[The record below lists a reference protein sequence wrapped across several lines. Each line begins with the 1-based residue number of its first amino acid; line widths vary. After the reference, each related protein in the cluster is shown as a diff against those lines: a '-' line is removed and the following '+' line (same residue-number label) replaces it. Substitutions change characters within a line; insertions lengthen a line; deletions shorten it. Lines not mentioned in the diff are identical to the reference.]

1 MSFLSLFNSSR
12 MSKGALERRAY
23 WRTIPLSRLRFLLLA
38 VFFTLATIGLLS
50 SILSAGY
57 SPIAVGFGWA
67 VVTGAT
73 SICYVLVFA
82 RKPILFLAVL
92 VFQTLLTFGYSR
104 LSALAVKHQWLPL
117 APEHTAHFTFV
128 VTAIISLVIGYAFF
142 LAFIE
147 REGKQAVRIQAEP
160 SMAHSIQQTLVP
172 RLELTAAGYEIFGI
186 SVPSDKV
193 GGDVVDV
200 VVLADGSVAA
210 YVADV
215 AGHGLQAGIL
225 MGMVKTAARIRLLDQ
240 PGPAALFA
248 SLNRVM
254 PDVKEAHMYA
264 TCAAFLLPA
273 CGIGGPREL
282 EYAVA
287 GHPPILRIG
296 DPDDVANYLF
306 DEQLPLGLFLS
317 AEYRSQTV
325 TCRPGDLLVIATDGV
340 LEVENAGGDEF
351 GAVRLESLVRA
362 ERQGDLP
369 ALAAKILDSVKR
381 FGKQTDDQTLLLIR
395 LL

>member
-1 MSFLSLFNSSR
+1 MNPSALFNSSK

-23 WRTIPLSRLRFLLLA
+23 WRTIPLARLRFLLLA
-38 VFFTLATIGLLS
+38 VFFTFATIGFLS
-50 SILSAGY
+50 SILSAGQR
-57 SPIAVGFGWA
+57 PLAIGFGWA
-67 VVTGAT
+67 LVTGGT

-82 RKPILFLAVL
+82 RKPILFLVVIAFQML
-92 VFQTLLTFGYSR
+92 VNIGYTKIGAIVIEHR
-104 LSALAVKHQWLPL
+104 WLPIT
-117 APEHTAHFTFV
+117 PEQTALSILV
-128 VTAIISLVIGYAFF
+128 VSAIVSLVIGYVCF

-147 REGKQAVRIQAEP
+147 REGKQAVRIQAEL

-172 RLELTAAGYEIFGI
+172 RLELTAAGCEIFGI

-200 VVLADGSVAA
+200 VVLPDGSAAA

-225 MGMVKTAARIRLLDQ
+225 MGMLKTAARTRLLDDAA
-240 PGPAALFA
+240 PAALFA
-248 SLNRVM
+248 SINRVI

-264 TCAAFLLPA
+264 TCAAFRIPV
-273 CGIGGPREL
+273 CGGGSLREL

-296 DPDDVANYLF
+296 DSGDVADYLF

-325 TCRPGDLLVIATDGV
+325 NCRRGDLLVIATDGV
-340 LEVENAGGDEF
+340 LEVENASGEEF
-351 GAVRLESLVRA
+351 GAARLEALIRTDK
-362 ERQGDLP
+362 RRDLP
-369 ALAAKILDSVKR
+369 TLAAKILESVKL

>member
-1 MSFLSLFNSSR
+1 

-38 VFFTLATIGLLS
+38 VFFTFATIGFLS
-50 SILSAGY
+50 SILSAGQR
-57 SPIAVGFGWA
+57 PLAIGFGWA
-67 VVTGAT
+67 LVTGGT

-82 RKPILFLAVL
+82 RKPILFLAVI
-92 VFQTLLTFGYSR
+92 VFQMLVNTGYTKVASIVIEHR
-104 LSALAVKHQWLPL
+104 WLPITPEPTALAIL
-117 APEHTAHFTFV
+117 V
-128 VTAIISLVIGYAFF
+128 VSAIISLVIGYVCF

-147 REGKQAVRIQAEP
+147 REGKQAVRIQAEL

-172 RLELTAAGYEIFGI
+172 RLELTAAGCEIFGI

-225 MGMVKTAARIRLLDQ
+225 MGMVKTAARTRLLDDA
-240 PGPAALFA
+240 GPAALFA

-254 PDVKEAHMYA
+254 PGVKEAHMYA
-264 TCAAFLLPA
+264 TCAAFHLPA
-273 CGIGGPREL
+273 CANGGPREL

-287 GHPPILRIG
+287 GHPPILRIS
-296 DPDDVANYLF
+296 DPGDVADYLF

-325 TCRPGDLLVIATDGV
+325 TCRSGDLLVIATDGV
-340 LEVENAGGDEF
+340 LEVENANGEEF
-351 GAVRLESLVRA
+351 GSARLEALARA
-362 ERQGDLP
+362 ERRSDLP
-369 ALAAKILDSVKR
+369 AVAAKILDSVKR

-395 LL
+395 VL

>member
-1 MSFLSLFNSSR
+1 V
-12 MSKGALERRAY
+12 
-23 WRTIPLSRLRFLLLA
+23 I
-38 VFFTLATIGLLS
+38 
-50 SILSAGY
+50 
-57 SPIAVGFGWA
+57 
-67 VVTGAT
+67 
-73 SICYVLVFA
+73 
-82 RKPILFLAVL
+82 
-92 VFQTLLTFGYSR
+92 VFQMLVNTGYTKV
-104 LSALAVKHQWLPL
+104 AAIVIEHQWLPIT
-117 APEHTAHFTFV
+117 PEHTALAILV
-128 VTAIISLVIGYAFF
+128 VSAIISLVIGYVCF

-147 REGKQAVRIQAEP
+147 REGKQAVRIQAEL
-160 SMAHSIQQTLVP
+160 SLAHSIQQTLVP
-172 RLELTAAGYEIFGI
+172 RLELTAAGCEIFGI

-225 MGMVKTAARIRLLDQ
+225 MGMVKTAARTKLLDD
-240 PGPAALFA
+240 PGPAALLA

-254 PDVKEAHMYA
+254 PGVKEAHMFA
-264 TCAAFLLPA
+264 TCAAFHLPA
-273 CGIGGPREL
+273 CGGGPREL

-296 DPDDVANYLF
+296 DPGDVADYLF

-325 TCRPGDLLVIATDGV
+325 SCKPGDLLVIATDGV
-340 LEVENAGGDEF
+340 LEVENGGGEEF
-351 GAVRLESLVRA
+351 GAARLEALVRA
-362 ERQGDLP
+362 ERHRDLP

-395 LL
+395 VL